1 MIIDVRLESLD
12 STSEAKVVRI
22 LKKTG
27 EKVKP
32 GDVLFELEADKSSF
46 SVESSAQGIIS
57 EILVEESQTVKA
69 CDLMA
74 KIDGTPCGQATASDD
89 NGGFNYFGNLLKPRK
104 QEMECDIT
112 IIGGGPGGYVAAI
125 QAAKM
130 GAKVILIEKDT
141 LGGTCLNRGCIPTKS
156 LVRSAEVY
164 NNLKDAENFGCHA
177 EKISVDIKKVVS
189 RKDRIINQLVKGID
203 YILKKHNVKVIKG
216 TGEIKD
222 SQTVFVKEGVAEI
235 TIKTKNIIIAT
246 GSKSSSL
253 PIPGKDLECVM
264 DSSDALQMDELPEK
278 MVIIGGG
285 VIGMEF
291 AFIFSGFGVDVTV
304 VEFLDEVLAAFDSDI
319 IEEISKIAKGKGIK
333 IFTGSKVE
341 QIIQGEDGQ
350 SIVVFSKDNEKKYIS
365 ADKVLMAVGR
375 QPSLDGLDVA
385 SLGLELNDK
394 GRGIKVNEKM
404 QTNIPNIYAIGDVT
418 NRVLLAHVASHQG
431 IVAVK
436 NIMGVPSEID
446 YNVIP
451 SAIFTDPEIAMVGIG
466 EKAAKKQGIDV
477 EVGKFPFA
485 ASGKALTM
493 GESRGFV
500 KIIKQKC
507 TGKILGGAIIGPHA
521 TDLIAEIAL
530 AVKKGLTC
538 EDVIET
544 VHAHPTTAEAI
555 HEAVLAAE
563 SGAIHFV
570 N

>member
-1 MIIDVRLESLD
+1 MLIDITLKELNNG
-12 STSEAKVVRI
+12 EARVVRI
-22 LKKTG
+22 FKKAG
-27 EKVKP
+27 ETVKA
-32 GDVLFELEADKSSF
+32 GEALFELEANKSNIT
-46 SVESSAQGIIS
+46 VESEAEGKICKIM
-57 EILVEESQTVKA
+57 VEESQSVKA
-69 CDLMA
+69 GDVLA
-74 KIDGTPCGQATASDD
+74 RIEGPPCPQAAAAEDTAD
-89 NGGFNYFGNLLKPRK
+89 FNYFGTLLKPQK
-104 QEMECDIT
+104 QELECDIT

-125 QAAKM
+125 KAAKM
-130 GAKVILIEKDT
+130 GAKVILIEKDV

-156 LVRSAEVY
+156 LVRSAEIFK
-164 NNLKDAENFGCHA
+164 NLKEAENFGCQA
-177 EKISVDIKKVVS
+177 ENISVDIKNVIG
-189 RKDRIINQLVKGID
+189 RKNRVITQLVQGIE
-203 YILKKHNVKVIKG
+203 YILKKHDVRVIRG
-216 TGEIKD
+216 IGEIKD
-222 SQTVFVKEGVAEI
+222 CNTVFVKEKAAEI
-235 TIKTKNIIIAT
+235 TIKTNNIIIAT

-319 IEEISKIAKGKGIK
+319 IEEISKIAKSKGIK

-375 QPSLDGLDVA
+375 QPSLDGLGVA

-563 SGAIHFV
+563 GGAIHFV

>member
-1 MIIDVRLESLD
+1 MLIDITLKELNNG
-12 STSEAKVVRI
+12 EARVVRI
-22 LKKTG
+22 FKNAG
-27 EKVKP
+27 ETVKA
-32 GDVLFELEADKSSF
+32 GEALFELEANKSNIT
-46 SVESSAQGIIS
+46 VESEAEGKICKIM
-57 EILVEESQTVKA
+57 VEESQSVKA
-69 CDLMA
+69 GDVLA
-74 KIDGTPCGQATASDD
+74 RIEGPPCPQAAAAEDTAD
-89 NGGFNYFGNLLKPRK
+89 FNYFGTLLKP
-104 QEMECDIT
+104 QEQELECDIT

-130 GAKVILIEKDT
+130 GAKVILIEKDV

-156 LVRSAEVY
+156 LVRSAEIFK
-164 NNLKDAENFGCHA
+164 NLKEAEDFGCQAEN
-177 EKISVDIKKVVS
+177 ISVDIKNVIG
-189 RKDRIINQLVKGID
+189 RKNRVITQLVQGIE
-203 YILKKHNVKVIKG
+203 YILKKHDVRVIRG
-216 TGEIKD
+216 IGEIKD
-222 SQTVFVKEGVAEI
+222 CNTVFVKEKAAEI
-235 TIKTKNIIIAT
+235 TIKTNNIIIAT

-319 IEEISKIAKGKGIK
+319 IEEISKIAKSKGIK

-436 NIMGVPSEID
+436 NIIGVPSEID

-563 SGAIHFV
+563 GGAIHFV

>member
-1 MIIDVRLESLD
+1 MLIDITLKELNNG
-12 STSEAKVVRI
+12 EARVVRI
-22 LKKTG
+22 FKNAG
-27 EKVKP
+27 ETVKA
-32 GDVLFELEADKSSF
+32 GEALFELEANKSNIT
-46 SVESSAQGIIS
+46 VESEAEGKICKIM
-57 EILVEESQTVKA
+57 VEESQSVKA
-69 CDLMA
+69 GDVLA
-74 KIDGTPCGQATASDD
+74 RIEGPPCPQAAVAEDTAD
-89 NGGFNYFGNLLKPRK
+89 FNYFGTLLKPQK
-104 QEMECDIT
+104 QELECDIT

-130 GAKVILIEKDT
+130 GAKVILIEKDV

-156 LVRSAEVY
+156 LVRSAEIFK
-164 NNLKDAENFGCHA
+164 NLKEAEDFGCQAEN
-177 EKISVDIKKVVS
+177 ISVDIKSVVG
-189 RKDRIINQLVKGID
+189 RKNRVITQLVQGIE
-203 YILKKHNVKVIKG
+203 YILKKHDVRVIRG
-216 TGEIKD
+216 IGEIKD
-222 SQTVFVKEGVAEI
+222 CNTVFVKEKAAEI
-235 TIKTKNIIIAT
+235 TIKTNNIIIAT

-253 PIPGKDLECVM
+253 PIPGKDLECIM

-319 IEEISKIAKGKGIK
+319 IEEISKIAKSKGIK

-436 NIMGVPSEID
+436 NIIGVPSEID

-563 SGAIHFV
+563 GGAIHFV

>member
-1 MIIDVRLESLD
+1 MLIDITLKELNNG
-12 STSEAKVVRI
+12 EARVVRI
-22 LKKTG
+22 FKKAG
-27 EKVKP
+27 ETVKA
-32 GDVLFELEADKSSF
+32 GEALFELEANKSNIT
-46 SVESSAQGIIS
+46 VESEAEGKICKIM
-57 EILVEESQTVKA
+57 VEESQSVKA
-69 CDLMA
+69 GDVLA
-74 KIDGTPCGQATASDD
+74 RIEGPPCPQAAAAEDTAD
-89 NGGFNYFGNLLKPRK
+89 FNYFGTLLKPQK
-104 QEMECDIT
+104 QELECDIT

-130 GAKVILIEKDT
+130 GAKVILIEKDV

-156 LVRSAEVY
+156 LVRSAEIFK
-164 NNLKDAENFGCHA
+164 NLKEAENFGCQA
-177 EKISVDIKKVVS
+177 ENISVDIKNVIG
-189 RKDRIINQLVKGID
+189 RKNRVITQLVQGIE
-203 YILKKHNVKVIKG
+203 YILKKHDVRVIRG
-216 TGEIKD
+216 IGEIKD
-222 SQTVFVKEGVAEI
+222 CNTVFVKEKAAEI
-235 TIKTKNIIIAT
+235 TIKTNNIIIAT

-319 IEEISKIAKGKGIK
+319 IEEISKIAKSKGIK

-375 QPSLDGLDVA
+375 QPSLDGLGVA

-563 SGAIHFV
+563 GGAIHFV

>member
-1 MIIDVRLESLD
+1 MLIDITLKELNNG
-12 STSEAKVVRI
+12 EARVVRI
-22 LKKTG
+22 FKKAG
-27 EKVKP
+27 ETVKA
-32 GDVLFELEADKSSF
+32 GEALFELEANKSNIT
-46 SVESSAQGIIS
+46 VESEAEGKICKIM
-57 EILVEESQTVKA
+57 VEESQSVKA
-69 CDLMA
+69 GDVLA
-74 KIDGTPCGQATASDD
+74 RIEGPPCPQAAAAEDTAD
-89 NGGFNYFGNLLKPRK
+89 FNYFGTLLKPQK
-104 QEMECDIT
+104 QELECDIT

-125 QAAKM
+125 KAAKM
-130 GAKVILIEKDT
+130 GAKVILIEKDV

-156 LVRSAEVY
+156 LVRSAEIFK
-164 NNLKDAENFGCHA
+164 NLKEAEDFGCQAEN
-177 EKISVDIKKVVS
+177 ISVDIKNVIG
-189 RKDRIINQLVKGID
+189 RKNRVITQLVQGIE
-203 YILKKHNVKVIKG
+203 YILKKHDVRVIRG
-216 TGEIKD
+216 IGEIKD
-222 SQTVFVKEGVAEI
+222 CNTVFVKEKAAEI
-235 TIKTKNIIIAT
+235 TIKTNNIIIAT

-319 IEEISKIAKGKGIK
+319 IEEISKIAKSKGIK

-436 NIMGVPSEID
+436 NIIGVPSEID

-563 SGAIHFV
+563 GGAIHFV